1 MVGWDYKLNGH
12 EFEEALGD
20 GERQGNQA
28 CCGPWG
34 LKESDTTERLNNN
47 SIYEFQF
54 LHILINSCY
63 FSIFFL
69 LVAILMG
76 VKWPNL
82 VLICHLSNV
91 YVALAS

>member
-12 EFEEALGD
+12 ELEQALGD

-34 LKESDTTERLNNN
+34 RKESDTTERLNNN

-54 LHILINSCY
+54 LHILTNSCY
-63 FSIFFL
+63 FSIFFSPSSHPHGCE
-69 LVAILMG
+69 VA
-76 VKWPNL
+76 
-82 VLICHLSNV
+82 
-91 YVALAS
+91 